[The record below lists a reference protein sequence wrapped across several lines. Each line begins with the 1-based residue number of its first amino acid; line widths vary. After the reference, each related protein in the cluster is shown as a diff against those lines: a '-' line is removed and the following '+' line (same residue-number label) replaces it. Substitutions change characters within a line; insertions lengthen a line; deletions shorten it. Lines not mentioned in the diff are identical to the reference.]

1 MPNVSSVFSIE
12 ERAPFFA
19 VRWPEEGAS
28 PKPEAVRQPHAAHR
42 LGMSRCTK
50 GIQRTDFPQRPPV
63 VLHVCV
69 QGGSPL
75 RGGVLQTGSGR
86 CRDRTR
92 CSRPA
97 R

>member
-1 MPNVSSVFSIE
+1 MPNESLVFSIE
-12 ERAPFFA
+12 EPSPSFA

-28 PKPEAVRQPHAAHR
+28 PKQEVVRQPHAAHR

-63 VLHVCV
+63 VLHVFV
-69 QGGSPL
+69 REDSPL
-75 RGGVLQTGSGR
+75 RGGVLQTDSGR

-92 CSRPA
+92 CSRPE